1 MNRNQLSFALNIVL
15 VIAVAVLYYLH
26 FSSSKTCAGVDPV
39 AGDSTALAKPHVL
52 MPKEIKASKIV
63 YVNTDVINEK
73 FEYIRDLSNVA
84 RTKQESFENVYKR
97 KAKDLQDRYQDF
109 QQKGSQ
115 GLLSEN
121 QTRQAQ
127 EELAKGKAEL
137 DQMEATH
144 QQMMEEMQIDNEK
157 ALKMLTDYIKD
168 YNKSSQYN
176 YILSYSSSPMS
187 AVLGVNDSLDITN
200 EIIEGLNL
208 QYRAKKG
215 K

>member
-1 MNRNQLSFALNIVL
+1 
-15 VIAVAVLYYLH
+15 
-26 FSSSKTCAGVDPV
+26 
-39 AGDSTALAKPHVL
+39 
-52 MPKEIKASKIV
+52 
-63 YVNTDVINEK
+63 
-73 FEYIRDLSNVA
+73 
-84 RTKQESFENVYKR
+84 VYKR